1 MSAPIL
7 LLGDRGMLG
16 RAFRELLAAKK
27 RPFTGFDL
35 PELDI
40 AEPGQVAPLFEKP
53 WSAVI
58 NCAAYTNVDGAE
70 ADEATA
76 LRANGTAPGV
86 VAAAC
91 ARARVTLVHFS
102 TDYVFAGDARAPYVV
117 DAPLQPLGAYGR
129 SKAAGEIAIRGSGA
143 QFLILRTSWLYAPWG
158 NNFVRTMARLTR
170 DKPELKVVDDQHGRP
185 TSAQHL
191 ASATLALLDRGIRG
205 TFHVTDG
212 GECTWYEF
220 TVEIARLLGRSA
232 IIRPCTTAEF
242 PRPARRPAYSVLD
255 LAPTEAI
262 LGPMPDWRV
271 KLASVVAQLEPP

>member
-1 MSAPIL
+1 
-7 LLGDRGMLG
+7 MLG
-16 RAFRELLAAKK
+16 RAFRELLTAKQ

-35 PELDI
+35 PGLDI
-40 AEPGQVAPLFEKP
+40 AEPSQVGPIFEKP

-76 LRANGTAPGV
+76 LRANGTAPGI

-91 ARARVTLVHFS
+91 ARARVPLVHFS
-102 TDYVFAGDARAPYVV
+102 TDYVFAGDARAPYAV

-129 SKAAGEIAIRGSGA
+129 TKAAGEIAIRQSGA
-143 QFLILRTSWLYAPWG
+143 EFLIVRTSWLYAPWA

-170 DKPELKVVDDQHGRP
+170 DKSELKVVDDQRGRP

-191 ASATLALLDRGIRG
+191 AAASLALLDRGTRG
-205 TFHVTDG
+205 TLHVTDG

-220 TVEIARLLGRSA
+220 TVEIARLLARTA

-242 PRPARRPAYSVLD
+242 PRPAPRPAYSVLD

-271 KLASVVAQLEPP
+271 NLASVVAQMESL

>member
-1 MSAPIL
+1 
-7 LLGDRGMLG
+7 MLG

-40 AEPGQVAPLFEKP
+40 AEPGQVAPLFERP